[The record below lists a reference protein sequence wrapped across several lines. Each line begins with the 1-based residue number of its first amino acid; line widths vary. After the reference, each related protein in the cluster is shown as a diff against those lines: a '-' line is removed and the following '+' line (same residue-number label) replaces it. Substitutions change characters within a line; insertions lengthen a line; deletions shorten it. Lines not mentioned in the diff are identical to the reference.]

1 MSGLSFS
8 MRSGVVGAFTIVL
21 ICAAL
26 PNRRAAGAAS
36 RNDES
41 EIVGN
46 WSGESICQVKSSP
59 CRDEKVIYRIT
70 MSRKPGK
77 VNVSADKI
85 VGGSPVNMGTIEF
98 TYDRK
103 NGTLINESSNGVWK
117 LLIHGKTME
126 GTLTLSDKTLYR
138 RVNLRKAER

>member
-1 MSGLSFS
+1 
-8 MRSGVVGAFTIVL
+8 
-21 ICAAL
+21 
-26 PNRRAAGAAS
+26 
-36 RNDES
+36 
-41 EIVGN
+41 
-46 WSGESICQVKSSP
+46 
-59 CRDEKVIYRIT
+59 

-103 NGTLINESSNGVWK
+103 NGTLINESSSGVWK

-138 RVNLRKAER
+138 RVNLRNGAVSTS